1 MYRMQRN
8 GYLRLLLGAALCV
21 AGGAASAEEKATKQ
35 QVSDAATTLGAGGG
49 APGRV
54 FQTYLAATRAADV
67 DALLPTV
74 IAMQADAIRE
84 RRGQSDL
91 NHLMQLNQ
99 RDALTDVVVSGGQ
112 VYGGEVDGA
121 KATLQFTG
129 KQPDGTAM
137 AGSVDLKFEDG
148 AWRVKQVKERR

>member
-1 MYRMQRN
+1 MIKPQRKRR
-8 GYLRLLLGAALCV
+8 LTLLLCATLCAL
-21 AGGAASAEEKATKQ
+21 AGTAFAGEQQDSRQQATPTDTI
-35 QVSDAATTLGAGGG
+35 SLGAGGG
-49 APGRV
+49 DPGRV
-54 FQTYLAATRAADV
+54 FQAYLAATRGADV

-74 IAMQADAIRE
+74 IKMQADAIRE

-99 RDALTDVVVSGGQ
+99 RDALTNVVVSGGQ
-112 VYGGEVDGA
+112 IDGT
-121 KATLQFTG
+121 KAILQFNG
-129 KQPDGTAM
+129 KDSDGKPT